1 MKKLILAVLFVS
13 FFVLF
18 TSCGPEEEQAKK
30 QCIADSDCPFPYKC
44 DLEIFRCKHPET
56 GELLDDGNESGDSG
70 NSGESGNTGDT
81 GNSGNSSDDPNK
93 DDPCYNRNA
102 DADGDGYPN
111 SFECPF
117 FPCSDT
123 DGDGKANCLDLDSD
137 DDGVSDADEK
147 TNGTNPYNSDTDSDG
162 LTDYQESQY
171 GTNPKMKDSDSDG
184 FDDLAEIAYGT
195 DPNNNADKIP
205 EDVFYVVL
213 PYKPGFETKKQ
224 LNFSTDIQQADIAI
238 LVDLSGS
245 MGDEHD
251 NLKQGINNVIVTGV
265 KAQIPNTGFGLV
277 KFGTLEDQ
285 PYFIQQHITLDTT
298 EIQNAVN
305 TISSCGGADEYH
317 TLALWRTA
325 TGIPY
330 NATIDGA
337 LDGTVNLNIFGS
349 SCTGESYG
357 GMCFRPGSL
366 PIFIMAT
373 DEEFTD
379 NDYNSIGG
387 DPVMHS
393 SDAITAMNNIGAKFI
408 GIDSGKSMNDFNTIS
423 EGTGSKDSAGLYFN
437 YTISSNGTGL
447 SDQIVSAVLNLVSHV
462 RMNVSTRKEHLAGEC
477 ESKESID
484 FIKKITPV
492 SATPPENVEGVDET
506 TFIKVLPGTT
516 VTFDIDF
523 ENDFCKP
530 AKNQM
535 PVFTARIDVYGD
547 ETSLLDSRDV
557 LIIVPSGVMEK

>member
-1 MKKLILAVLFVS
+1 MKKLVSAFLFVS
-13 FFVLF
+13 FFVIF
-18 TSCGPEEEQAKK
+18 SACGSDDEEEKK

-70 NSGESGNTGDT
+70 NSGNSGDSGNTGNT
-81 GNSGNSSDDPNK
+81 GNSGNSSNDPNK
-93 DDPCYNRNA
+93 DDPCFDRNA
-102 DADGDGYPN
+102 DADGDGVPN
-111 SFECPF
+111 NVECPF
-117 FPCSDT
+117 FPCSDS
-123 DGDGKANCLDLDSD
+123 DGDGKPNCLDLDSD
-137 DDGVSDADEK
+137 DDGISDADEK

-224 LNFSTDIQQADIAI
+224 LDFSTDIQQADIAI

-245 MGDEHD
+245 MSGEHS
-251 NLKQGINNVIVTGV
+251 NLKQGINNVIITGV

-277 KFGTLEDQ
+277 KFGTLQDQ
-285 PYFIQQHITLDTT
+285 PYFIQQHITLDTA

-305 TISSCGGADEYH
+305 TIATCDGSDEYH
-317 TLALWRTA
+317 TFALWRTA
-325 TGIPY
+325 TGFPY
-330 NATIDGA
+330 NANIDGY
-337 LDGTVNLNIFGS
+337 NLGIFGS

-366 PIFIMAT
+366 PIFIMAS
-373 DEEFTD
+373 DEKFTD
-379 NDYNSIGG
+379 GDYSSKSG
-387 DPVMHS
+387 DPVIHKAE
-393 SDAITAMNNIGAKFI
+393 AITAMNNINAKFI
-408 GIDSGKSMNDFNTIS
+408 GINSGSSLNDFNEIS
-423 EGTGSKDSAGLYFN
+423 EGTGSKDSLGGYFN
-437 YTISSNGTGL
+437 YTIDSDGSGM
-447 SDQIVSAVLNLVSHV
+447 SDQIVLAVLNLVSHV
-462 RMNVSTRKEHLAGEC
+462 QINVSTRKEHLAGEC
-477 ESKESID
+477 ESNESID

-492 SATPPENVEGVDET
+492 SATPPENIEGFDET

-523 ENDFCKP
+523 ENNFCKP

-557 LIIVPSGVMEK
+557 LI